1 MILRNVDRLSNIC
14 AQQCVAEGV
23 GLCTRHNLHRTDHM
37 KNGKQHIADSQLTA

>member
-1 MILRNVDRLSNIC
+1 MILRNVERLPNIC

-37 KNGKQHIADSQLTA
+37 KNGKQHSADSQLMA